1 MKWRNMIRQMA
12 GTVAVVFMM
21 ASVIQAAEAARLL
34 TSAKVNVYRN
44 GKLVQVLNES
54 APLPEGALLKPVG
67 DCGVRMAH
75 MSLVAKEGSAFAVN
89 QVGSSVELG
98 VESGTVYFAA
108 ASNAPKTVFK
118 TPAGLVVTQQLI
130 VKAAADGLLK
140 GFVQVRDDKTT
151 LGVLD
156 GGDMVVST
164 VEGERVIHAGEQMIL
179 AQAPAAGGAAAG
191 SAGGAAA
198 GGAAAGAAVAG
209 IPAGLLAAGLVA
221 VTAVTV
227 GVSSSSGGN
236 DTPAP
241 TSPATP

>member
-89 QVGSSVELG
+89 QVGSGVELG

-108 ASNAPKTVFK
+108 TSNAQKTVFK

-140 GFVQVRDDKTT
+140 GFVQVQDGNTT

-198 GGAAAGAAVAG
+198 GAAVAG

>member
-179 AQAPAAGGAAAG
+179 AQAPVKAAGGTVAG
-191 SAGGAAA
+191 STGGA
-198 GGAAAGAAVAG
+198 GAGATVAG

-227 GVSSSSGGN
+227 GVASSSGG
-236 DTPAP
+236 DGTPTP